1 MTIEK
6 ARQALKRLLAN
17 GPLTGLPT
25 RRSDLELLL
34 RLAASRFEAQ
44 RIYSEVEVNDVLREW
59 LKTFS
64 APFGIDHVTLRRCLV
79 DLQYLDRDRSGSTYR
94 LHPDRSRA
102 LPPAVEPAD
111 VLAEIT
117 SERAARKRRRAI
129 RA

>member
-1 MTIEK
+1 MATEK
-6 ARQALKRLLAN
+6 PHQALKRLLAN

-34 RLAASRFEAQ
+34 RLATSRFEAQ
-44 RIYSEVEVNDVLREW
+44 RAYREAEVNDVLRDW

-79 DLQYLDRDRSGSTYR
+79 DFQYLARDRSGSKYR

-111 VLAEIT
+111 VLAEIR
-117 SERAARKRRRAI
+117 SERAARKRLRAS
-129 RA
+129 RS